1 MVATLILIGG
11 GITFHLDRQNKI
23 AEEALQYQRGQ
34 EQKADIQRRIAE
46 ASAREDIEKTRA
58 LVHDRWEQLPDGTWS
73 KITPES
79 AKRDLEKFM
88 GKKIK

>member
-1 MVATLILIGG
+1 MVATLISIGG
-11 GITFHLDRQNKI
+11 GIVFHLDQQNKI

-34 EQKADIQRRIAE
+34 ERAARIRARIAE

-58 LVHDRWEQLPDGTWS
+58 LVHDRYQQLPDGSWE
-73 KITPES
+73 KITPET
-79 AKRDLEKFM
+79 AKRNLEKFM